1 MPMLISTAYAQ
12 GTGLLDQSALIQ
24 FLPLVL
30 IFIVF
35 YFLLIRPQQKK
46 AKDQRTMLDALRRGD
61 RIVTGGGILGTVSKV
76 VGPEEV
82 EVDIATGVR
91 VRVLR
96 GTITSVLAKPDP
108 AAARDAARDKDRD
121 AAKEKETVRR
131 EAGKVCAL
139 GVLLSLPNLFTPA
152 QLAHVPRFIPHK
164 QVALGLDL
172 RGGSYLLL
180 EVDVAAAQRD
190 HLNAIVDTVRNALRD
205 SKVGY
210 TGLDV
215 E

>member
-1 MPMLISTAYAQ
+1 MPMLISPAYAQ
-12 GTGLLDQSALIQ
+12 GTSLMDQSALVQ

-46 AKDQRTMLDALRRGD
+46 QKDHRTMLDALRRGD
-61 RIVTGGGILGTVSKV
+61 RIVTGGGILGTVNKV

-108 AAARDAARDKDRD
+108 GAAREAAREKDRETARDKG
-121 AAKEKETVRR
+121 KETVRG
-131 EAGKVCAL
+131 EADKV
-139 GVLLSLPNLFTPA
+139 
-152 QLAHVPRFIPHK
+152 
-164 QVALGLDL
+164 
-172 RGGSYLLL
+172 
-180 EVDVAAAQRD
+180 
-190 HLNAIVDTVRNALRD
+190 
-205 SKVGY
+205 
-210 TGLDV
+210 
-215 E
+215 